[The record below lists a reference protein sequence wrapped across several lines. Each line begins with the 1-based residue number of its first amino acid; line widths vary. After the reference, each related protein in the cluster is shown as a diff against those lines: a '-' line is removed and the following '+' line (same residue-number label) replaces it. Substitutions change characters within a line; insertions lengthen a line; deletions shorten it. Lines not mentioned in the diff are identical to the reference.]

1 MPLHVVCRGE
11 ECRSV
16 TSVIFPRRQMERWV
30 NASSDI
36 VSRVSSS
43 VEDPEGVCDD
53 PGGGGHEP
61 GVDPEVEDGLMVVV
75 VFVVTFV
82 LVLELHVELLFEFL
96 LEFRFGFL
104 LVVASPVRAE
114 GAGTQGVGDL
124 GGGEPHV
131 EGQLALLGEVRQLA
145 GQLVQGGRGRRLR
158 IRQFHKLEFFKAEV
172 NVLVDEFS
180 FSFDCAEII
189 VVLLDDFPLMLVL

>member
-1 MPLHVVCRGE
+1 MKVSYLPSG
-11 ECRSV
+11 
-16 TSVIFPRRQMERWV
+16 RQMERWLE
-30 NASSDI
+30 AIRDI
-36 VSRVSSS
+36 VSREASS
-43 VEDPEGVCDD
+43 VEDPEGVGND
-53 PGGGGHEP
+53 PGVGHEP

-75 VFVVTFV
+75 IFVVTFV
-82 LVLELHVELLFEFL
+82 LLKLHVEFLFELLFELFF
-96 LEFRFGFL
+96 EFRFAFL

-114 GAGTQGVGDL
+114 GAGTQGDGDL

-158 IRQFHKLEFFKAEV
+158 IRQFQKLEFLKAEV

-180 FSFDCAEII
+180 FSFLGNFDLAEIF
-189 VVLLDDFPLMLVL
+189 VLLDDFCLLLS

>member
-1 MPLHVVCRGE
+1 
-11 ECRSV
+11 
-16 TSVIFPRRQMERWV
+16 ME
-30 NASSDI
+30 ASSDI
-36 VSRVSSS
+36 VSREASS
-43 VEDPEGVCDD
+43 VEDPEGVGDD
-53 PGGGGHEP
+53 PGVGHEP

-82 LVLELHVELLFEFL
+82 LLLKLHVEFLFELLFEF
-96 LEFRFGFL
+96 RFAFL
-104 LVVASPVRAE
+104 LVVASPVRTE
-114 GAGTQGVGDL
+114 GAGTQGDGDL

-131 EGQLALLGEVRQLA
+131 EGQLALLGKVRQLA

>member
-1 MPLHVVCRGE
+1 
-11 ECRSV
+11 
-16 TSVIFPRRQMERWV
+16 ME
-30 NASSDI
+30 ASSDI
-36 VSRVSSS
+36 VSRAASS

-53 PGGGGHEP
+53 PGVGHEP

-75 VFVVTFV
+75 IFVVTFV
-82 LVLELHVELLFEFL
+82 LLKLHVEFLFELLFEF
-96 LEFRFGFL
+96 RFAFL

-114 GAGTQGVGDL
+114 GAGTQGDGDL

-131 EGQLALLGEVRQLA
+131 EGQLALLGKVRQLA

-158 IRQFHKLEFFKAEV
+158 IRQFHKLEFFKAEI

-180 FSFDCAEII
+180 FSETLAEIF
-189 VVLLDDFPLMLVL
+189 VLLDDFCLLLS

>member
-1 MPLHVVCRGE
+1 M
-11 ECRSV
+11 
-16 TSVIFPRRQMERWV
+16 
-30 NASSDI
+30 
-36 VSRVSSS
+36 SRVSTS
-43 VEDPEGVCDD
+43 VEDLEGVGDD

-75 VFVVTFV
+75 IFVVTFV
-82 LVLELHVELLFEFL
+82 LLKLPIEFLFEFLFELLFEF
-96 LEFRFGFL
+96 RFAFL

-114 GAGTQGVGDL
+114 GAGTQGDGDL

-131 EGQLALLGEVRQLA
+131 EGQLALLGKVRQLA

-158 IRQFHKLEFFKAEV
+158 IRQFRKLEFFKAEV

>member
-1 MPLHVVCRGE
+1 
-11 ECRSV
+11 
-16 TSVIFPRRQMERWV
+16 ME
-30 NASSDI
+30 ASSDI
-36 VSRVSSS
+36 VSREASS
-43 VEDPEGVCDD
+43 VEDPEGVGDD
-53 PGGGGHEP
+53 PGVGHEP

-75 VFVVTFV
+75 IFVVTFV
-82 LVLELHVELLFEFL
+82 LLKLHVEFLFELLFEF
-96 LEFRFGFL
+96 RFAFL
-104 LVVASPVRAE
+104 LVVASPVRTE
-114 GAGTQGVGDL
+114 GAGTQGDGDL

-131 EGQLALLGEVRQLA
+131 EGQLALLGKVRQLA